1 MTNADSG
8 ATATAGGASIDVW
21 NFATEK
27 SPTIDSLLA
36 TKHAVLTDRAARRA
50 LDKHLSALG
59 DGSSDPRNAGIARWM
74 LGQYHLA
81 FDFLKQSG
89 ATGQSIEFMLAE
101 CCLRAEVQE
110 GTSRPMRRPD
120 LAVKRLS
127 RLDKVQT
134 DLRVWRLWMDALLYS
149 EDFTALSNAVKNC
162 PNAFKEGA
170 DILYYEGRI
179 AESDGAREDAS
190 ARYDAALQRDPT
202 HLASLFRQAY
212 LCDLVGDEDRALALY
227 EAAAQHE
234 PKDTHTLIN
243 LGILHEDNG
252 RYDEAIACYRAI
264 LEAFPNHRRATQ
276 YLKDAEASL
285 NMRVEDEHRGGTE
298 RQNLMFKVPVTDLEL
313 SVRARNCL
321 QKMNIQTIGDLVGRT
336 DGELLAYRNLGDTTL
351 QEIKSVL
358 AAKGLRLGMIVSSTP
373 LPPLEIPQD
382 DDFDLADLAGD
393 FGGDALP
400 GTGSVPIPEGISEE
414 TLNINL
420 NEIDLSIRCR
430 KALQT
435 LKVVSVRDLLS
446 HSEAELLSLKNFG
459 LTSLTELKSKL
470 AEFGVT
476 IRSG

>member
-1 MTNADSG
+1 MTNAEL
-8 ATATAGGASIDVW
+8 GASAPTIDVW
-21 NFATEK
+21 SFATEK
-27 SPTIDSLLA
+27 SPSLDSLLT
-36 TKHAVLTDRAARRA
+36 TKQLVLTDRSARRA
-50 LDKHLSALG
+50 IDRQLNSLG

-81 FDFLKQSG
+81 FGFLKQSG
-89 ATGQSIEFMLAE
+89 ATGQAIEFMLAE
-101 CCLRAEVQE
+101 CCLRSEVQE
-110 GTSRPMRRPD
+110 GTARPMRRPD

-127 RLDKVQT
+127 RHEKAQT
-134 DLRVWRLWMDALLYS
+134 DIRVWRLWMDALLYS
-149 EDFTALSNAVKNC
+149 EDFVGLVNAVKNC
-162 PNAFKEGA
+162 PNAFKDGA
-170 DILYYEGRI
+170 DINYYDGRCLEAEGQRN
-179 AESDGAREDAS
+179 EAS
-190 ARYDAALQRDPT
+190 GKYDAALQRDPD
-202 HLASLFRQAY
+202 HLPSLFRQAY

-243 LGILHEDNG
+243 LGILHEDSG
-252 RYDEAIACYRAI
+252 RYEQAVACYKAI
-264 LEAFPNHRRATQ
+264 LDSFPNHRRARQ
-276 YLKDAEASL
+276 YMKDAESSL

-358 AAKGLRLGMIVSSTP
+358 ASKGLRLGMIVSSTP

-393 FGGDALP
+393 FPGEPPTGIGSLP
-400 GTGSVPIPEGISEE
+400 VPEGISDE

-420 NEIDLSIRCR
+420 SELDLSIRCR
-430 KALQT
+430 KALQA
-435 LKVVSVRDLLS
+435 LKVTSIRDLLT

-476 IRSG
+476 VRGG